1 MSVAGSSGKS
11 ESEESRVGELSVEGG
26 TSIDVRLL
34 GGQSIESVSVEE
46 SGSELEGPSVSRL
59 PVGSLEVEGDSEGVV
74 LSQVSD
80 FSSLVLGWV
89 SGLGAGSSWNIGEL
103 VLNQVDELLVVVNS
117 GSGDED
123 FFWGNVLELELLEDV
138 AGEISD
144 VALKSLEGETESLE
158 SVGGSE
164 DGVVEVLTGLQEL
177 VELVGILVLGLSD
190 LGGDDGSWLE
200 SAIGDHGENVDDVVG
215 EGGSVEVGLFLV
227 VLHLEVS
234 SGHLDDTVVDGF
246 VGVEDGFQVGVLD
259 GEERSG
265 GFVGLISGSNV
276 QQDTEIDFRGEGG
289 RLSDDGDSVGQFS
302 SLQFGGS
309 DSSGSG
315 LGSSDWSSWVSVGGK
330 EVWISLIILI
340 DKIEEG
346 SSDREALGSL
356 QSQLLQRSREDLG

>member
-1 MSVAGSSGKS
+1 MGDGFSDLFWGNLINLRGIGVPLGRSEGGVASDGLFKSIGLSLESDEDIGLQDILGSVEFISGDGSGKSLQGGNGVIQKSLSVAGSSGKS
-11 ESEESRVGELSVEGG
+11 ESEKSGVGELSVEGG

-46 SGSELEGPSVSRL
+46 GGSELEGPSVSRL
-59 PVGSLEVEGDSEGVV
+59 PVGSLEVESDSEGVV
-74 LSQVSD
+74 LGQVSD

-89 SGLGAGSSWNIGEL
+89 SGLGAGSSWNVGEL
-103 VLNQVDELLVVVNS
+103 VLNQVNELLVVIDS

-144 VALKSLEGETESLE
+144 VTLKSLEGETESLE

-177 VELVGILVLGLSD
+177 VEFVGVLVLGLSD

-200 SAIGDHGENVDDVVG
+200 SAIGDHGENVNDVVG

-246 VGVEDGFQVGVLD
+246 VGVEDGLQIGVLD
-259 GEERSG
+259 GQERSG
-265 GFVGLISGSNV
+265 GFIGLISGSNV
-276 QQDTEIDFRGEGG
+276 Q
-289 RLSDDGDSVGQFS
+289 
-302 SLQFGGS
+302 
-309 DSSGSG
+309 
-315 LGSSDWSSWVSVGGK
+315 
-330 EVWISLIILI
+330 
-340 DKIEEG
+340 
-346 SSDREALGSL
+346 
-356 QSQLLQRSREDLG
+356 